1 MSLSL
6 EFLTLIGMFL
16 LEFVHSMEDQGR
28 LSPLLK
34 IVELLNNVV
43 FCLMESGRNNVITGV
58 AKAINTHFRKN
69 PLAIV
74 NVKGRA
80 KGTTVEEVVF
90 ELEVCILLE
99 SASLLSVR

>member
-1 MSLSL
+1 
-6 EFLTLIGMFL
+6 
-16 LEFVHSMEDQGR
+16 
-28 LSPLLK
+28 
-34 IVELLNNVV
+34 
-43 FCLMESGRNNVITGV
+43 MESGRNNVITGV

-90 ELEVCILLE
+90 ELEVGILLE
-99 SASLLSVR
+99 SASLVCLLMMWLKLPFSYSSSYFSFFTASNRCCSSIPGAQ